1 MRYRDIQNL
10 METASAGATGAGN
23 IATVAGNGKTSVG
36 TIGAGFDADGDYGIY
51 PKPKK
56 KKKKTASVIRR

>member
-1 MRYRDIQNL
+1 MRYKDIEKL

-23 IATVAGNGKTSVG
+23 IATVVGNGKSGVG

-56 KKKKTASVIRR
+56 KKKKTPSVIRR